1 MIEIR
6 KAEAE
11 DREAV
16 ARLIEQLEEAP
27 MDREVFNGV
36 YLENLNNPQI
46 VYLTALSEGKIRG
59 FVSVHVQNL
68 LHHIAPIAEI
78 QELVVDEQ
86 ARGQGLGK
94 LLFGKAKEIAAQ
106 AGCPQLECACNQ
118 RRTSSHAFYKKQGMT
133 CRHFKF
139 TLPLR
144 PTDVKAISD
153 PSESSDC
160 SLTRA
165 DRERSASSMR

>member
-46 VYLTALSEGKIRG
+46 VYPVSYTHLSG
-59 FVSVHVQNL
+59 
-68 LHHIAPIAEI
+68 
-78 QELVVDEQ
+78 
-86 ARGQGLGK
+86 
-94 LLFGKAKEIAAQ
+94 
-106 AGCPQLECACNQ
+106 
-118 RRTSSHAFYKKQGMT
+118 
-133 CRHFKF
+133 
-139 TLPLR
+139 
-144 PTDVKAISD
+144 AILS
-153 PSESSDC
+153 
-160 SLTRA
+160 
-165 DRERSASSMR
+165 